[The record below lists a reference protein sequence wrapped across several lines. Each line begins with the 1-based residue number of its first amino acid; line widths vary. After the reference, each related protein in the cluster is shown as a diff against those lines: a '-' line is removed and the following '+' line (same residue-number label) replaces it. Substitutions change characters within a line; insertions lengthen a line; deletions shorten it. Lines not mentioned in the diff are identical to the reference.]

1 MTASVAC
8 HWVGVV
14 MGKPLAKFQTSK
26 SRTERLT
33 ETYRQGDRH
42 NKATILFFFISYFFF
57 QLMSKKINIK
67 TF

>member
-26 SRTERLT
+26 NRTERLT
-33 ETYRQGDRH
+33 EAYRQGDRQ
-42 NKATILFFFISYFFF
+42 NEATILFFFIFHFF
-57 QLMSKKINIK
+57 IPN
-67 TF
+67 